1 MQDYIIRA
9 TAGNGSIRAFAATT
23 RETVQYA
30 REVHHTSPVASAA
43 PVSYTHLEI
52 YFLSG
57 SGYSRESMGPY
68 PEPCISEE
76 KRRSGGR
83 TDCL

>member
-43 PVSYTHLEI
+43 LGSCLLYT
-52 YFLSG
+52 SP
-57 SGYSRESMGPY
+57 SPR
-68 PEPCISEE
+68 
-76 KRRSGGR
+76 
-83 TDCL
+83 DA